1 MLQGI
6 VPQAVIVR
14 GHCVTLCTAGV
25 MAVFNQ
31 ADSDTGGFRAH
42 FRIIAGHA
50 VEQMPFIVTV
60 SIGSHKRTAI
70 AERVKG
76 PDTTVVLITEA
87 VHPGKNTGFQRYPLW
102 DSAKVLRPEIETLF
116 VGNLRYCEFE
126 IGFVSGYKVVLCR
139 CCHVNV
145 SVNKRCQRRSLAC
158 GVIKDGP
165 GDGGREW
172 GLSVG
177 E

>member
-14 GHCVTLCTAGV
+14 GHCVTLCTASV

-42 FRIIAGHA
+42 FRIIAVHA

-60 SIGSHKRTAI
+60 SIGNHKRATI

-102 DSAKVLRPEIETLF
+102 DRAKVLRPEIETLF

-126 IGFVSGYKVVLCR
+126 IGFVSGYGVVLCR

-145 SVNKRCQRRSLAC
+145 SVNKKRQRRWLAY
-158 GVIKDGP
+158 GVIMDGS
-165 GDGGREW
+165 GADSQKW
-172 GLSVG
+172 VLSVG